1 MMRRTLAL
9 ALVLPLAAAFVGCAE
24 QTPSSDARATDA
36 TRTEAATPA
45 AFEMTEAL
53 ESKLAAADRVDGTE
67 DKVVSRCPGCGL
79 AMPGS
84 DEHTLAVGDYSLHF
98 CSESCKG
105 HFEKDVPEAVMALA
119 VPEE

>member
-1 MMRRTLAL
+1 VVL

-24 QTPSSDARATDA
+24 QTAGPEAAAGDT

-45 AFEMTEAL
+45 AFEMTEEL
-53 ESKLAAADRVDGTE
+53 ESKLAAADRVDGEE

-84 DEHTLAVGDYSLHF
+84 DEYALAAGDYSLHF
-98 CSESCKG
+98 CSDSCKG
-105 HFEKDVPEAVMALA
+105 RFEKDLQESVMALA